1 MADLLPYHLSLS
13 VALREKGDL
22 EGVVFH
28 LTQALKLQRALPAP
42 RAVVAATLTEL
53 ATLTW

>member
-13 VALREKGDL
+13 AALREKGDL

-28 LTQALKLQRALPAP
+28 LTQALKLQRTLSAP
-42 RAVVAATLTEL
+42 RAAIAATLTEL